1 MNTQPD
7 IELPPR
13 QGGSTIVVQE
23 EALTAPTTTSDTA
36 SDTTAFLQM
45 IERAARDPAVDLDK
59 MVRLIALR
67 DQMEQRAAKRLYD
80 EAMSRAQTDMRRV
93 ATDSNNSQTR
103 SKYASYAALDRAIR
117 PIYVKHGFAATFDT
131 GECPTE
137 QCVRVLCEVSHTSGF
152 SRQYHLDIPADGKGA
167 KGGDV
172 MTKTHAVGSA
182 ISYGRRYL
190 LLMIFNIAIGTDD
203 DDGNAASGPPT
214 IGDEEAENLN
224 KLITEAKANLAQF
237 LKYFAIET
245 VAGLP
250 KKRLSE
256 AKALLNRK
264 KAEKPKSGGK

>member
-13 QGGSTIVVQE
+13 QGGSTVVVKE
-23 EALTAPTTTSDTA
+23 EALPAPTAT

-59 MVRLIALR
+59 MERLLALR

-80 EAMSRAQTDMRRV
+80 EAMSRAQTDMQRV
-93 ATDSNNSQTR
+93 ATDSNNKQTS

-137 QCVRVLCEVSHTSGF
+137 QCVRVICEVSHGGY

-214 IGDEEAENLN
+214 IGDEEAEKLN

-237 LKYFAIET
+237 LKYFAIEA
-245 VAGLP
+245 VADLP

-264 KAEKPKSGGK
+264 KAEKQKAGGK